1 VHPSEAQA
9 PRILDGGAI
18 AASAVHCLLLELE
31 TWPKPGLVSAMD
43 AGAHGDMSLAT
54 FYRSIVALRSYFPT
68 IAALGAAGAPW
79 QSLAAHGQAAEAVML
94 GATGGVNTHRGA
106 IFPNGMDL
114 TPRPMAQ
121 DPYLGRLDGRHRQA
135 PRR

>member
-1 VHPSEAQA
+1 MRYDLTGFEWSVIEPLLPKNRHGGSLRTIDVFSTPS
-9 PRILDGGAI
+9 
-18 AASAVHCLLLELE
+18 
-31 TWPKPGLVSAMD
+31 PGFA
-43 AGAHGDMSLAT
+43 LA
-54 FYRSIVALRSYFPT
+54 
-68 IAALGAAGAPW
+68 
-79 QSLAAHGQAAEAVML
+79 
-94 GATGGVNTHRGA
+94 HRGA